1 MLTIMNVLV
10 LLTVPLELFMDGF
23 DAFSQHMLLCLARF
37 SRSQSHAE
45 VPTTVIQQQERNEEM
60 TEHAQAVDNRT
71 EADSGVPLFM
81 HGSQYACVRAHGCMT
96 KQYDQVHSALFFRKR
111 NLLASTWPI
120 RTFCLS
126 SIR

>member
-60 TEHAQAVDNRT
+60 TEPAQAVDNRT
-71 EADSGVPLFM
+71 EADSGGAL
-81 HGSQYACVRAHGCMT
+81 
-96 KQYDQVHSALFFRKR
+96 VHARV
-111 NLLASTWPI
+111 
-120 RTFCLS
+120 
-126 SIR
+126 SIRMRARTWVHDKTI